1 MEQLRALIRDVPDF
15 PTPGILFRD
24 LTPLLADA
32 PAFQEV
38 VRQLAAPVRELGI
51 DVVAGIESRGF
62 LFGAPLALELGA
74 GFAPIR
80 KVGKLPA
87 RTITREYSLEYG
99 SNQLEIHVDAIS
111 PGQRVLLVDDLLA
124 TGGTARA
131 AVEMVRE
138 LGGDLVGISFVVEL
152 TDLGGRSQL
161 TDADVFSLISY

>member
-38 VRQLAAPVRELGI
+38 VRQLAAPVRGLGI
-51 DVVAGIESRGF
+51 DLVAGIESRGF

-80 KVGKLPA
+80 KIGKLPA

-161 TDADVFSLISY
+161 TDADIFSLISY